1 MSAVLAVFIL
11 TLTGMLLMTVVMI
24 LALRRS
30 RTLQSEREDRQGVI
44 RHRVEKVETTH
55 GAVRRRS
62 PVVTRRPAPPSTKS
76 AVALKK

>member
-30 RTLQSEREDRQGVI
+30 RTFKASAKI
-44 RHRVEKVETTH
+44 RKGSFDIE
-55 GAVRRRS
+55 S
-62 PVVTRRPAPPSTKS
+62 
-76 AVALKK
+76 KK